1 MVNSSNFIGMLIPE
15 EKLKYKNKKKIE
27 VRNNAKEIKDINP
40 QNISEIK

>member
-1 MVNSSNFIGMLIPE
+1 MVNSSNFTGTLIPE
-15 EKLKYKNKKKIE
+15 EKLKNKNKNKIE